1 MLLKKLIKKIFYFFG
16 LNISKA
22 DSAKNIDDWLFDYN
36 FDILIDVGASDGK
49 YSIDFLKKNKNMFVY
64 AFEPIPSSFNQL
76 KKKLSSYKNIFLFN
90 CALSNKRG
98 TSSFYLNTHITSSS
112 LLEMKDLHKKAF
124 PKSYGEKKISVKLN
138 TINNLIHRKFLL
150 NNLFFFKNRCSR
162 I

>member
-1 MLLKKLIKKIFYFFG
+1 M
-16 LNISKA
+16 
-22 DSAKNIDDWLFDYN
+22 
-36 FDILIDVGASDGK
+36 
-49 YSIDFLKKNKNMFVY
+49 
-64 AFEPIPSSFNQL
+64 
-76 KKKLSSYKNIFLFN
+76 FN

-150 NNLFFFKNRCSR
+150 NNKVFLKIDVQGSELDVLLGSSKILDLIDIILIEVSYIKLYKKQKLFHDLYIFFIKNNFKYFGNVSQ
-162 I
+162 IIDKNTGMNLQANAIFLNEKKN